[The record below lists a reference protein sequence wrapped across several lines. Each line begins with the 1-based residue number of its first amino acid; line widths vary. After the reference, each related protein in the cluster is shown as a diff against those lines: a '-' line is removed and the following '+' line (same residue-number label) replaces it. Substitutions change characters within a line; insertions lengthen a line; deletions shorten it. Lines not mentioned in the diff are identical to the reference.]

1 MIPQDD
7 DHQLQQ
13 VMTVPEIATA
23 LRVSRATVYRLV
35 NTGVLPGMRVGKTVR
50 VTRRAVQEF
59 MRTPT
64 PQSPP

>member
-7 DHQLQQ
+7 DHQLQR

-35 NTGVLPGMRVGKTVR
+35 NTGALPGMRVGKTVR

-59 MRTPT
+59 TRTPT

>member
-1 MIPQDD
+1 MIHRDD

-64 PQSPP
+64 PQRPS

>member
-13 VMTVPEIATA
+13 VMMVPEIATA

-35 NTGVLPGMRVGKTVR
+35 NTDVLPGMRVGKTVR
-50 VTRRAVQEF
+50 VTRRAMQEF
-59 MRTPT
+59 TRTPT

>member
-1 MIPQDD
+1 MIPPDD